1 MDFFSRKFPMRTIAV
16 VLVSGACLLPVTVH
30 SANLT
35 SPPNIDLASSL
46 EVTPRRLGSINEETG
61 VHEYEDCGG
70 TCMSADVKARVDRMR
85 GSFSMINPE
94 NLRDP
99 DSPRLREGKEYLLL
113 WYLFGILYMFAG
125 LAIVCDEFF
134 VPALEAF
141 VDEFGI
147 SMDVA
152 GATFMAAGGSM
163 PELFTSFIS
172 TFQGSKVGF
181 ATIVGSAVFN
191 VLFVIAVCALAS
203 TEVLKLTW
211 WPLARDC
218 TFYLIALFTVVLVFK
233 GVTENQIELWE
244 AFLLLA
250 EYLAY
255 CTFMKFN
262 GKVQDWVNANI
273 VDKYFKSSSGE
284 VESPEEQQSKRASV
298 QLVDPEVNAN
308 FTKPSTFRK
317 GIVQLLTQ
325 NAYLYETAGIAA
337 VTQIKGD
344 LESTFRKLDKNGD
357 GIINTAEIKDLLEQ
371 MGCKQNNAAI
381 TTALRRI
388 TSGGDDQVDFEAFK
402 KWYIAS
408 EARIQIEVRRVFD
421 MFDHNGNGTIETEEV
436 NALLKSLGHKPTTD
450 ELNELMQELVAID
463 TNAKGE
469 GEEGKGESGEDAAAG
484 TGGTAGGAD
493 ASALRQGGEPSDTG
507 EAAANVATAETA
519 ANVAKKTVMNDDGMH
534 ATFEQFEE
542 WYMSSM
548 FYKKKQHKHEL
559 EDEEGD
565 GSLSL
570 DLPEDAS
577 PTAIAW
583 YVFTYP
589 LCAVLW
595 CCLPDVRREKWSHN
609 WKIAVLEF
617 ALSLFW
623 IGVFSNY
630 LYECIVVCSNTLSIP
645 PEVSAVTV
653 LAGGTSIP
661 DLLSSYIVAR
671 NGEGDMAVSSS
682 IGSNIFDVTVGLPLP
697 WICFSLYNGGEP
709 VAVVSDSL
717 GFSVLVLI
725 GMLVAV
731 LGTIIACKWHL
742 TKTLGWVMLVF
753 YILFVAQDLLGQLP
767 QGDPIW
773 PKTF

>member
-99 DSPRLREGKEYLLL
+99 DSPRLREGKEYLLI
-113 WYLFGILYMFAG
+113 WYLFGILYMFAA

-244 AFLLLA
+244 AFLLFA
-250 EYLAY
+250 EYIMY

-262 GKVQDWVNANI
+262 GRVQDLVNTNI
-273 VDKYFKSSSGE
+273 VQKLGVGGRESVTSEGTASG
-284 VESPEEQQSKRASV
+284 SRQSV

-308 FTKPSTFRK
+308 FLKPSTFRK
-317 GIVQLLTQ
+317 GIVHLLTQ

-344 LESTFRKLDKNGD
+344 LEATFGKLDKNGD
-357 GIINTAEIKDLLEQ
+357 GILNTAEVKELLEM
-371 MGCKQNNAAI
+371 MGCKQTNAAI
-381 TTALRRI
+381 TTALRRV
-388 TSGGDDQVDFEAFK
+388 TRTGDDQVDFEAFK

-408 EARIQIEVRRVFD
+408 EARIQIEARRVFD
-421 MFDHNGNGTIETEEV
+421 QFDHNGNGTIETQEV
-436 NALLKSLGHKPTTD
+436 QALLKSMGHKPTME
-450 ELNELMQELVAID
+450 ELDAIMQELVSID
-463 TNAKGE
+463 TNKDATPE
-469 GEEGKGESGEDAAAG
+469 GEEGQGESGEAAAAE
-484 TGGTAGGAD
+484 TGGTACGAD
-493 ASALRQGGEPSDTG
+493 GSDLRQRAQSSADN
-507 EAAANVATAETA
+507 EAAA
-519 ANVAKKTVMNDDGMH
+519 KKKFTKIKSDDKIDDDLH
-534 ATFEQFEE
+534 VTFEQFEE